1 MNNKIQIKVFLASP
15 MDLEQERAQFQSVLK
30 SINENEGASLNAEF
44 VLLCWENNTHP
55 GLNEDAQAVVNRQ
68 LRSDYDVFV
77 CLFRDRIGTPTNRT
91 ISGTVEEYERAR
103 LRVLK
108 NPNLEIMAYYFE
120 SETFRPEIQQMKNKM
135 GEDGALYCEVRRT
148 DSFEELVRK
157 HLMTLLSNHLS
168 RIKMERKKL
177 EAMAPQNAA
186 SVAIVFDSKVL
197 LVQRS
202 DSCRHGAGTWQIP
215 GGCCEAGE
223 APEETAIREIKEEL
237 SYTIKNPD
245 QLIKINTF
253 TTVSEDFPNKPF
265 NMTLFIHRANK
276 KFKPKLNKENK
287 SFEWMSL
294 SCCDFGRK
302 TLFPLNDRMLRSV
315 WREIYLT
322 APLRAVLGT
331 IQGSGSTLLPSE
343 LPNVTDSELNTAYA
357 MLSLLGVA
365 DSDRGM
371 VLSSSR
377 YGKKLI
383 EEFVSMLSEGDC
395 IFKDDKNALPSK
407 SANFSYEAI
416 EQLKTIR
423 SNAFCSNDALI
434 THLSCDTMIDNSV
447 RSVCDTLLF
456 GDHNGKKYILL
467 RWDFFANKY
476 QLIGK
481 GLEKVAVNDESDKVD
496 AVLSSRLPSLK
507 HYFDYVFVSKYEG
520 YHFSAGS
527 VDNDPIWRKYLIDMA
542 VLLPN
547 NNSNT
552 ADILKEIE
560 RINMETKAKI
570 EASVEITPTS
580 AKDLKYFVWC
590 EIPELLEKPTV
601 YRGSRVSGFGDLL
614 GHLGEKSLR
623 SLCGNL
629 LTSLQLSDGYPTDDS
644 LDECK
649 KAFERKYV
657 KG

>member
-1 MNNKIQIKVFLASP
+1 
-15 MDLEQERAQFQSVLK
+15 
-30 SINENEGASLNAEF
+30 
-44 VLLCWENNTHP
+44 
-55 GLNEDAQAVVNRQ
+55 
-68 LRSDYDVFV
+68 
-77 CLFRDRIGTPTNRT
+77 
-91 ISGTVEEYERAR
+91 
-103 LRVLK
+103 
-108 NPNLEIMAYYFE
+108 
-120 SETFRPEIQQMKNKM
+120 
-135 GEDGALYCEVRRT
+135 
-148 DSFEELVRK
+148 
-157 HLMTLLSNHLS
+157 
-168 RIKMERKKL
+168 
-177 EAMAPQNAA
+177 
-186 SVAIVFDSKVL
+186 
-197 LVQRS
+197 
-202 DSCRHGAGTWQIP
+202 
-215 GGCCEAGE
+215 
-223 APEETAIREIKEEL
+223 
-237 SYTIKNPD
+237 
-245 QLIKINTF
+245 
-253 TTVSEDFPNKPF
+253 
-265 NMTLFIHRANK
+265 
-276 KFKPKLNKENK
+276 
-287 SFEWMSL
+287 
-294 SCCDFGRK
+294 
-302 TLFPLNDRMLRSV
+302 
-315 WREIYLT
+315 
-322 APLRAVLGT
+322 
-331 IQGSGSTLLPSE
+331 
-343 LPNVTDSELNTAYA
+343 
-357 MLSLLGVA
+357 
-365 DSDRGM
+365 M

-456 GDHNGKKYILL
+456 GEHNGKKYILL

-570 EASVEITPTS
+570 DASVEITPPS